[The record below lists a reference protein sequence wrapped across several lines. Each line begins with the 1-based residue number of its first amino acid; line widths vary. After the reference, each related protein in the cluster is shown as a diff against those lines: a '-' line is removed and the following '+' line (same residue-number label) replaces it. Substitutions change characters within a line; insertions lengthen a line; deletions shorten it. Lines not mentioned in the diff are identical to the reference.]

1 MRVLIYLLMIIT
13 ATALSLGVGLVV
25 GFELQDASRW
35 LLVATA
41 ATTPF
46 IVMGPAV
53 IGAFAGYWDHRSSPE
68 SRRYLG
74 WWFAAVIAVEVVAAV
89 FIVLATL
96 SARAP
101 LWVPVVL
108 VLGAAVL
115 LAVARPL
122 GALFRRTERPIP
134 EDLGPSVPDGSVV
147 RRKLVVIGVTFVI
160 AAAVATIGAALLTA
174 LGGGRVEA
182 LTQTVL
188 LAGQLTFTA
197 TAMATLFVA
206 LPFSRALRDAGGR
219 DIGRLRRFAKVVLRG
234 KDLPLDGTDAR
245 GAVRYAQILPLVLQ
259 FQLGFT
265 GLLYVA
271 IVFQCLSYVVRGDLG
286 LLPEVFLAAIVVVLA
301 LVFPLTLRRI
311 RRARRYVDRHV
322 HAGDRGSGPDAS
334 AV

>member
-1 MRVLIYLLMIIT
+1 MRVLIYLLMILT

-46 IVMGPAV
+46 IVLGPAV

-147 RRKLVVIGVTFVI
+147 
-160 AAAVATIGAALLTA
+160 
-174 LGGGRVEA
+174 
-182 LTQTVL
+182 
-188 LAGQLTFTA
+188 
-197 TAMATLFVA
+197 
-206 LPFSRALRDAGGR
+206 P
-219 DIGRLRRFAKVVLRG
+219 
-234 KDLPLDGTDAR
+234 
-245 GAVRYAQILPLVLQ
+245 QILPLVLQ

-311 RRARRYVDRHV
+311 RRARRYVDQHV